1 LFLLL
6 PNNTIASSEELSK
19 TIEKTIKVNKD
30 AVLKI
35 SNQFG
40 KIDLINQDKNEVEI
54 FVKITVESS
63 NVDKAQKRLDQI
75 DVKISGSMSLVDIKT
90 VLEKSGSNFNGSF
103 SIDYTIKAPATM
115 NLSLHNEFGDVF
127 IGEWAGPTT
136 IDVQYGSLTV
146 GKLLN
151 ESNELELQFSKGS
164 VGLINKGELNLSYV
178 DRFNLDK
185 SKDLILKSSF
195 SKVDIETL
203 EHLDCHSEYDG
214 IEIGE
219 ANRIELK
226 ASFSAVKIG
235 KLHLRGDLSNEY
247 GAIKIASVSKGFE
260 GLEIENSFASIKVT
274 FEKGS
279 QFNFECNAEFGDIS
293 MPGEADVRID
303 KKDISEH
310 YLKGKVGDGSDLP
323 NLNIEVEYGSA
334 SIDID

>member
-1 LFLLL
+1 MFLLL

-19 TIEKTIKVNKD
+19 TIEKTVQVNKD

-63 NVDKAQKRLDQI
+63 NVDKAQKKLDQI
-75 DVKISGSMSLVDIKT
+75 DVKINGSMSLVDIKT

-127 IGEWAGPTT
+127 IGEWAGPTN

-151 ESNELELQFSKGS
+151 EANEIELQFSKGS

-185 SKDLILKSSF
+185 SKDLKLRSSF
-195 SKVDIETL
+195 SKVEIETL

-219 ANRIELK
+219 ANRIELI

-235 KLHLRGDLSNEY
+235 KLHLRGDLRNEY

-293 MPGEADVRID
+293 MPSEADIRID

-310 YLKGKVGDGSDLP
+310 YLKGKVGEGSDLP
-323 NLNIEVEYGSA
+323 NLNIDVEYGSA
-334 SIDID
+334 SIGID